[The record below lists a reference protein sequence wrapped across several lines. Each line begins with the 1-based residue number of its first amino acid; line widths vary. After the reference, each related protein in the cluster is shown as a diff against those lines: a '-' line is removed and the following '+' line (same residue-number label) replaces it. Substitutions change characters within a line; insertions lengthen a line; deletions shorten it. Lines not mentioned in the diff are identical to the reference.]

1 MSSLVTATSFICQY
15 HHFFWSYE
23 FSVTSDWPKIRKS
36 EIQTSNICPTFA
48 DWVELWIPNLAEM
61 FLMKCYWILQN
72 PSATAFTV
80 FELLRKNQQG
90 GGSIK
95 LLSLQP
101 ISRLKIYAVKI
112 YAEKDLT
119 EKMPDLGLYI
129 SFDEIIKI
137 KYSIA
142 NSEENNEVFQFTS
155 QSTILTLKMILLTE
169 GTSFMAQNK
178 LWYKELLQINTS
190 LPIKSTEVLSNL
202 KVIFPV
208 YIYLK
213 KLGKMPVC
221 CLECKAI

>member
-1 MSSLVTATSFICQY
+1 MSISSLFLELWQ
-15 HHFFWSYE
+15 
-23 FSVTSDWPKIRKS
+23 FSVTTDWPKIRKS
-36 EIQTSNICPTFA
+36 EIQTSNICPMFE
-48 DWVELWIPNLAEM
+48 DWVELWIPNLAGM

-72 PSATAFTV
+72 PRATAFTV

-90 GGSIK
+90 GGRIK
-95 LLSLQP
+95 LLPLQP
-101 ISRLKIYAVKI
+101 IPRLKIYAVKI

-142 NSEENNEVFQFTS
+142 NFVENNEVFQFTS